1 MKVVTRRTGLSPEL
15 LRIWERRYGVVSPGR
30 THTGRRL
37 YSDAEIERLHLLY
50 KATLGGRSIGLI
62 AHLSASSLATLI
74 RQDGDAQPKAAKA
87 SQPSPAAPP
96 NADGFVRASL
106 AAVTRFEPAA
116 LDAALRRAG
125 IALSAPDFLKAVV
138 VPVLNSVA
146 AQCREGT
153 MRSIHGRLTVL
164 VVRRVLVR
172 MIDPASAAATM
183 PRLLVTTIRGQSNG
197 MGAILAAAAAAAEGW
212 NVTWLGDELTAED
225 IAEAAKLLRVRAV
238 GLGLSLPDGD
248 LAVRDEVRR
257 LREQLPARVTLM
269 TRSEAANEPRT
280 LDEIGSIQLSDL
292 EAWISQLRGTAKPSA
307 PPRA

>member
-1 MKVVTRRTGLSPEL
+1 M
-15 LRIWERRYGVVSPGR
+15 
-30 THTGRRL
+30 
-37 YSDAEIERLHLLY
+37 
-50 KATLGGRSIGLI
+50 
-62 AHLSASSLATLI
+62 
-74 RQDGDAQPKAAKA
+74 
-87 SQPSPAAPP
+87 
-96 NADGFVRASL
+96 RASL